1 MGENLQNPVHPVLNR
16 LHGDSADH
24 LPILAHPL
32 YLGLPCSAI
41 PCFLWILFLQH
52 NAAGAP
58 VSAHILGLPHSLHG
72 QKIYVWQYDQRWKKW
87 PWRRRG
93 GWEQHDRGGG
103 GGREKPQGWQ
113 WTSGP
118 YRDGQKRMLRVL
130 VSPGGPLSVK
140 DSAMILFYNDFVKG
154 NRCWEQCSKKRFSS
168 GDEEERFVKCVNYYS
183 TIDGAQRGT
192 RPWGTLCFAYSVVSG
207 RAPLPC
213 WLRDHVVYFFFFR
226 SHLLLLIYVASVQQL
241 PPQTVLPILPFFPHT
256 DLLIKAI
263 IYGQYV
269 NSACTPSQFPL
280 GETHLKRMFL
290 RAKIYRNVVDLVLWC
305 VVFQH
310 ISITKCKMKQDL
322 PRKNWVWL
330 FWAHFLFF
338 FFFLTGSIIL

>member
-1 MGENLQNPVHPVLNR
+1 MLGTVQQETLFIRWWGRKVCEMCEL
-16 LHGDSADH
+16 L
-24 LPILAHPL
+24 L
-32 YLGLPCSAI
+32 YYWRCS
-41 PCFLWILFLQH
+41 
-52 NAAGAP
+52 
-58 VSAHILGLPHSLHG
+58 
-72 QKIYVWQYDQRWKKW
+72 
-87 PWRRRG
+87 
-93 GWEQHDRGGG
+93 
-103 GGREKPQGWQ
+103 
-113 WTSGP
+113 
-118 YRDGQKRMLRVL
+118 
-130 VSPGGPLSVK
+130 
-140 DSAMILFYNDFVKG
+140 
-154 NRCWEQCSKKRFSS
+154 
-168 GDEEERFVKCVNYYS
+168 ERHK
-183 TIDGAQRGT
+183 A
-192 RPWGTLCFAYSVVSG
+192 
-207 RAPLPC
+207 
-213 WLRDHVVYFFFFR
+213 LRDTLLCLQCCQWQSSVALLVKRSCCLFFFFFR

-269 NSACTPSQFPL
+269 NPACTPSQFPL

-338 FFFLTGSIIL
+338 LFFLQVA

>member
-1 MGENLQNPVHPVLNR
+1 MWLCIFNR
-16 LHGDSADH
+16 YFS
-24 LPILAHPL
+24 LA
-32 YLGLPCSAI
+32 
-41 PCFLWILFLQH
+41 
-52 NAAGAP
+52 N
-58 VSAHILGLPHSLHG
+58 VTD
-72 QKIYVWQYDQRWKKW
+72 DQRWKKW

-192 RPWGTLCFAYSVVSG
+192 RPWGRLCFAYSVVSG

-213 WLRDHVVYFFFFR
+213 WLRDPVVYFFFFFFLDHICYFLFMWQVCNNFHPR
-226 SHLLLLIYVASVQQL
+226 LSSQSSL
-241 PPQTVLPILPFFPHT
+241 FFPIRGWSRPLCMASMSTLH
-256 DLLIKAI
+256 
-263 IYGQYV
+263 V
-269 NSACTPSQFPL
+269 HRPSS
-280 GETHLKRMFL
+280 H
-290 RAKIYRNVVDLVLWC
+290 
-305 VVFQH
+305 
-310 ISITKCKMKQDL
+310 
-322 PRKNWVWL
+322 
-330 FWAHFLFF
+330 
-338 FFFLTGSIIL
+338 